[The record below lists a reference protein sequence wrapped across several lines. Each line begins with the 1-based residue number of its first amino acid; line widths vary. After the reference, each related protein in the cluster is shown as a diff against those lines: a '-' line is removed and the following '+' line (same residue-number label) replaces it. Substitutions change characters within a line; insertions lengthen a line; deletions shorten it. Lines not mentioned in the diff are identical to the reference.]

1 MRQTKT
7 IMTSGQPELHT
18 KTKSTASACYTW
30 EFRETVTTHI
40 RHAEIQ
46 TRQNPWKEKWIQSLP
61 SPANQN
67 AIYNWY
73 QLRRENEFPSKDV
86 NGCVK
91 FDQYEFTS
99 TNDCICVHVCFLF
112 CFCISILIDFPF
124 RFFLLCFDFLFLWLL
139 LIFLLFFSFYI
150 ERNRMWN

>member
-18 KTKSTASACYTW
+18 KTKSTTSACYTW

-73 QLRRENEFPSKDV
+73 QQRRENEFPSKDV
-86 NGCVK
+86 NGC
-91 FDQYEFTS
+91 ENLTS
-99 TNDCICVHVCFLF
+99 TSSPAQMTAFVCMCAFCSAFAFLF
-112 CFCISILIDFPF
+112 LLIF
-124 RFFLLCFDFLFLWLL
+124 RLDFLLCFDFLFLWLL
-139 LIFLLFFSFYI
+139 LIFLLFFSF
-150 ERNRMWN
+150 W